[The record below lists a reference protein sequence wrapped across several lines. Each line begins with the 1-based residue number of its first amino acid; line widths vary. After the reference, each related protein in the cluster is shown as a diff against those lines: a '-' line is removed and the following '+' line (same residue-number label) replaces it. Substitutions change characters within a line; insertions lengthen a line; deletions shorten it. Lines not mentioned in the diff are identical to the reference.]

1 MTELDLGAATTTDLK
16 NQVSDYTV
24 QSQTPDENSG
34 NQDETWYDFPD
45 SNEYLGYYKTIP
57 ELKKAIDA
65 LATWTTGKGF
75 ESDLRTKN
83 LLEVWRGSG
92 KDNISSILWNLH
104 VMKKVMGDSFAEII
118 RADDGTIVNLKPL
131 STGNMRVVYSN
142 QGLLVRYE
150 QRSNI
155 EGNPNKKFDTEDIF
169 HLTNDRVLNEIH
181 GTSIIEAVKWVID
194 ARNEAM
200 TDERKIK
207 HRELSLGILYVD
219 TSNTAKINAIK
230 TQYANAIKNGEL
242 LVLPKDTAEIK
253 DSGVKPQDRIQWI
266 QYLENF
272 FYQAVGVPRV
282 IATSENFTEASSK
295 VGYLTFEPIYTR
307 EQADIENSIF
317 SQLQITLKFN
327 RPPSLGGSVER
338 TEEKNTGQTGFQPQ
352 DTQLTAEGTE

>member
-1 MTELDLGAATTTDLK
+1 MAELNLNNSSTTTLNDD
-16 NQVSDYTV
+16 VADYSV
-24 QSQTPDENSG
+24 ASQTPDEESAG
-34 NQDETWYDFPD
+34 QGETWYDFPD
-45 SNEYLGYYKTIP
+45 SDQYLGYYKDIP
-57 ELKKAIDA
+57 ELKKAVDS
-65 LATWTTGKGF
+65 LATWTVGKGYVGNNAIT
-75 ESDLRTKN
+75 SSISN
-83 LLEVWRGSG
+83 WRGLG
-92 KDNISSILWNLH
+92 KDSVQQILWNLQ

-118 RADDGTIVNLKPL
+118 RNDKGTIINLKPL
-131 STGNMRVVYSN
+131 STGNMRIVVNS
-142 QGLLVRYE
+142 QGRLIRYE

-155 EGNPNKKFDTEDIF
+155 KGNESKKFQPKDIF

-194 ARNEAM
+194 ARNEALV
-200 TDERKIK
+200 DERKIK

-219 TSNTAKINAIK
+219 TDNTTKINAIK

-253 DSGVKPQDRIQWI
+253 DSGVKPQDRIRWI

-307 EQADIENSIF
+307 EQKDLEDTLWN
-317 SQLQITLKFN
+317 QLAIRLKFN

-338 TEEKNTGQTGFQPQ
+338 TEEKNSGQVGFQPS
-352 DTQLTAEGTE
+352 DTQAGAEE

>member
-1 MTELDLGAATTTDLK
+1 MERWEGL
-16 NQVSDYTV
+16 
-24 QSQTPDENSG
+24 
-34 NQDETWYDFPD
+34 
-45 SNEYLGYYKTIP
+45 
-57 ELKKAIDA
+57 
-65 LATWTTGKGF
+65 
-75 ESDLRTKN
+75 
-83 LLEVWRGSG
+83 G
-92 KDNISSILWNLH
+92 KDTSQQIIWNLK
-104 VMKKVMGDSFAEII
+104 VMAKVMGDSFAEII
-118 RADDGTIVNLKPL
+118 RNDTGSIINLKPL
-131 STGNMRVVYSN
+131 STGNMRVVVNSK
-142 QGLLVRYE
+142 GILDRYE

-155 EGNPNKKFDTEDIF
+155 KGKTSKKFRPQDIF

-307 EQADIENSIF
+307 EQVELEAAMMT
-317 SQLQITLKFN
+317 QLQLKVKFN

-338 TEEKNTGQTGFQPQ
+338 TEEKNTGQTNFQPQ

>member
-1 MTELDLGAATTTDLK
+1 MAELNANNSTTTDLSG
-16 NQVSDYTV
+16 NVQDYSV
-24 QSQTPDENSG
+24 AGQTPDEASS
-34 NQDETWYDFPD
+34 NQGETTYDFPN
-45 SNEYLGYYKTIP
+45 SSEYLGYYKEIP
-57 ELKKAIDA
+57 ELKKAIDS
-65 LATWTTGKGF
+65 LATWTVGKGF
-75 ESDLRTKN
+75 SSDSRTKEHLQVMKGYGN
-83 LLEVWRGSG
+83 E
-92 KDNISSILWNLH
+92 DIPSILWNLH
-104 VMKKVMGDSFAEII
+104 VMKKVMGDSFAEIV
-118 RADDGTIVNLKPL
+118 RTNDGTIINLKPL
-131 STGNMRVVYSN
+131 YTGNMRVVVNSS
-142 QGLLVRYE
+142 GIIIRYE

-155 EGNPNKKFDTEDIF
+155 KGNASKKFKPNDIF
-169 HLTNDRVLNEIH
+169 HLCNDRIANEIH
-181 GTSIIEAVKWVID
+181 GTSVIEAVKWVID

-219 TSNTAKINAIK
+219 TDNTTKINAIK

-253 DSGVKPQDRIQWI
+253 DSGVKPQDRISWI

-307 EQADIENSIF
+307 EQVDIENSMF
-317 SQLQITLKFN
+317 TQLQINLKFN

-338 TEEKNTGQTGFQPQ
+338 TEEKNSGQTGFQPS
-352 DTQLTAEGTE
+352 DTQAGSSE

>member
-1 MTELDLGAATTTDLK
+1 MAELNMNNSSTTTLND
-16 NQVSDYTV
+16 NVVDYSV
-24 QSQTPDENSG
+24 ASQTPDQENSG
-34 NQDETWYDFPD
+34 NGETWYDFPNSD
-45 SNEYLGYYKTIP
+45 DYLGYYKEIP
-57 ELKKAIDA
+57 ELKKAIDS
-65 LATWTTGKGF
+65 LATWTVGKGF

-83 LLEVWRGSG
+83 LLEVWKGSG

-131 STGNMRVVYSN
+131 STGNMRVVYNN
-142 QGLLVRYE
+142 QGILVRYE

-155 EGNPNKKFDTEDIF
+155 EGNPNKKFEPEDIF

-200 TDERKIK
+200 ADERKIK

-219 TSNTAKINAIK
+219 TDNTTKINAIK
-230 TQYANAIKNGEL
+230 TQYSKAIKNGEL

-253 DSGVKPQDRIQWI
+253 DSGVKPQDRISWI
-266 QYLENF
+266 SYLENF

-338 TEEKNTGQTGFQPQ
+338 TEEKNTGQTGFQPSE
-352 DTQLTAEGTE
+352 TQAGASE